1 MTTVDESTA
10 PGSSA
15 AGPNPALADLAGY
28 PFLAALTDRRTRRIP
43 RGFSVDAGPLS
54 HESHNAPAPLS
65 KLEEAILIT
74 CVTGITGIT
83 THDGPL
89 VEKNGLPELG
99 TPFLN
104 ILARTGSS
112 ADNAQAT
119 YFFMINDDGI
129 FLLKPP
135 KGARALELLKELPPK
150 WGDWTEDDWIAAAA
164 ECTIRISD
172 KRLEFPREWPYYL
185 GWNNQ
190 ASNAPGT
197 SE

>member
-1 MTTVDESTA
+1 MTTIDDSV
-10 PGSSA
+10 PPSA
-15 AGPNPALADLAGY
+15 ASAGVKPALADLASY
-28 PFLAALTDRRTRRIP
+28 PFLSALTDRRTRRIP

-129 FLLKPP
+129 FLDD
-135 KGARALELLKELPPK
+135 ATFEDVRRALPMPV
-150 WGDWTEDDWIAAAA
+150 
-164 ECTIRISD
+164 
-172 KRLEFPREWPYYL
+172 FPSYDFIDVLQDEGSL
-185 GWNNQ
+185 AG
-190 ASNAPGT
+190 AGSAPA
-197 SE
+197 